1 MAINL
6 LNLVKD
12 QLGDNLIG
20 QASKL
25 IGENQSTTKSAIGTI
40 LPTILGSIVSKGS
53 SSNGASQLLNMINKD
68 KHDGSMFNNL
78 SGLLGGGSSSNGL
91 MDSGKSILSSIMGNK
106 QNSILD
112 LIGKTTGL
120 KQSSSSS
127 LMNMLAPMVMGMIGK
142 QVASKGLNASSLMNL
157 LAGQKDH
164 LSSALPAGMGSIL
177 GFADTKG
184 GTSHSASSS
193 TSHQQK
199 SSGGGGGFM
208 KWLLL
213 GLAALL
219 LLGYFGFRTGCGAV
233 DNTANAVTETTT
245 GIANAGGD
253 AVGTM
258 VDKTVDAA
266 GSVLNGTVDAA
277 GNVVDGTGNIIAKAG
292 EFTKDAAGN
301 IVNLASKKADAL
313 TDAAGN
319 AISDASDAVGNAAN
333 DAIEFTIDESG
344 NLLDASGKIAYK
356 VGDFSTTEDGF
367 YVDKK
372 GNRIGRVFKKIGKAI
387 GDATKATGKAI
398 GNAAE
403 KTGDFFKNT
412 FSDMFKKKAG
422 SETTYE
428 LSQIKFN
435 SENHRITDYSRNEL
449 DGLVAA
455 LKSDPNAKISVQS
468 YTSDGKNKLT
478 NKSLST
484 TRAKVV
490 HDMLV
495 TLGVNKDQITFK
507 GLGSKDD
514 AKAAANKVEIVVE

>member
-25 IGENQSTTKSAIGTI
+25 IGENQSATKSAIGAI

-53 SSNGASQLLNMINKD
+53 STNGASQILNMINKD

-78 SGLLGGGSSSNGL
+78 SGLLGGGAASNGL
-91 MDSGKSILSSIMGNK
+91 MDSGKAILSSIMGN
-106 QNSILD
+106 QQSSILD

-120 KQSSSSS
+120 KKSSSSS
-127 LMNMLAPMVMGMIGK
+127 LMNMIAPMVMGMIGK

-164 LSSALPAGMGSIL
+164 LSSALPAGMGNIL
-177 GFADTKG
+177 GFAN
-184 GTSHSASSS
+184 TSNNSSS
-193 TSHQQK
+193 SKSTQQQ
-199 SSGGGGGFM
+199 SSSGGGGFM

-213 GLAALL
+213 GLGALL
-219 LLGYFGFRTGCGAV
+219 LLGYFGFRSGCGAV
-233 DNTANAVTETTT
+233 DNAASTVTDTATDIAKTSSDAMGSAVDGTVNA
-245 GIANAGGD
+245 ASSA
-253 AVGTM
+253 
-258 VDKTVDAA
+258 
-266 GSVLNGTVDAA
+266 LNGTVDAA
-277 GNVVDGTGNIIAKAG
+277 GNLVDETGNIVAKAG
-292 EFTKDAAGN
+292 EFSKDAAGN
-301 IVNLASKKADAL
+301 MINVASKKAEAL

-319 AISDASDAVGNAAN
+319 AMSDASDAVGNVAN
-333 DAIEFTIDESG
+333 NAIEFTIDESG

-356 VGDFSTTEDGF
+356 AGDFKTTEDGY

-372 GNRIGRVFKKIGKAI
+372 GNRIGKMFKKIGDAI

-422 SETTYE
+422 TETTYE

-435 SENHRITDYSRNEL
+435 PENHRITDFSKNEL
-449 DGLVAA
+449 DGLAAA
-455 LKSDPNAKISVQS
+455 LKADPNAKIKVQS
-468 YTSDGKNKLT
+468 YTSDAKNKLA
-478 NKSLST
+478 NKTLSN

-495 TLGVNKDQITFK
+495 TLGVNKDQISFK
-507 GLGSKDD
+507 GLGSKND
-514 AKAAANKVEIVVE
+514 AKAAANKVEIIVE